1 MNTSKHLFE
10 EIISLDNLRLA
21 HKNASK
27 SKGHYKQIKE
37 FNKDVE
43 NNLIAIR
50 DMLKNKTYKDIVY
63 HPEVRIDKGKERLL
77 MKLDYY
83 PHRIIQWAIMN
94 VCEPIFTKYFCSHSC
109 ASVKNKGIVRALRLT
124 ERYLHKHPLETRY
137 CLKIDVKQF
146 YPSINKE
153 ILFSLLKRKFRDK
166 DLLDLFKTIIDSYPY
181 EKGIAIGS
189 YLSQYLANF
198 YLTPFD
204 KWLKET
210 KKIKYVVRYMDDII
224 ILHSS
229 KEYLHNLR
237 KEIQQYWLDKLD
249 LQMKNNYQVFP
260 IEPRGI
266 DFIGYRLY
274 HTHTILRTRNKK
286 SLRDKSS
293 TISKKKRI
301 SYNDFCSVNSRL
313 GFMSYCKHIGLYSKY
328 IKPNI
333 DSLISYY
340 HLIINTIKQ
349 FFKTKRYALLLHNK
363 QYN

>member
-50 DMLKNKTYKDIVY
+50 DMLKNKTYKNIVY

-83 PHRIIQWAIMN
+83 P
-94 VCEPIFTKYFCSHSC
+94 
-109 ASVKNKGIVRALRLT
+109 L
-124 ERYLHKHPLETRY
+124 
-137 CLKIDVKQF
+137 
-146 YPSINKE
+146 
-153 ILFSLLKRKFRDK
+153 
-166 DLLDLFKTIIDSYPY
+166 
-181 EKGIAIGS
+181 
-189 YLSQYLANF
+189 
-198 YLTPFD
+198 
-204 KWLKET
+204 
-210 KKIKYVVRYMDDII
+210 
-224 ILHSS
+224 
-229 KEYLHNLR
+229 
-237 KEIQQYWLDKLD
+237 
-249 LQMKNNYQVFP
+249 
-260 IEPRGI
+260 
-266 DFIGYRLY
+266 
-274 HTHTILRTRNKK
+274 
-286 SLRDKSS
+286 
-293 TISKKKRI
+293 

-313 GFMSYCKHIGLYSKY
+313 GFISYCKHIGLYDKY

-333 DSLISYY
+333 NLLISYY

-349 FFKTKRYALLLHNK
+349 IFKTKRYALLLHIK